1 MSTTTYVVDGMI
13 CDRCVSSIAVKV
25 TTIAGVTG
33 VEIER
38 IIGGRSWVTVTSS
51 TLLSNESVR
60 AAVTAA
66 GCRLVGISV

>member
-1 MSTTTYVVDGMI
+1 MSTTTYAVDGMM

-25 TTIAGVTG
+25 TTIDGVTG

-38 IIGGRSWVTVTSS
+38 IIGGRSLVRVTSS
-51 TLLSNESVR
+51 TLLSDESVR

-66 GCRLVGISV
+66 GYELVGISA

>member
-1 MSTTTYVVDGMI
+1 MSTTTCVVDGMI
-13 CDRCVSSIAVKV
+13 CDRCESSFAVKV

-51 TLLSNESVR
+51 TLLSNE
-60 AAVTAA
+60 
-66 GCRLVGISV
+66 